1 MAPGIKMAGF
11 DLNSNDMTPLL
22 AIGEEE
28 SNESLPKSHFSL
40 LSKKN
45 SIGAK

>member
-11 DLNSNDMTPLL
+11 DLNSNDMSHLV

-28 SNESLPKSHFSL
+28 SMESLPKSHFSL
-40 LSKKN
+40 SSKKN
-45 SIGAK
+45 SINAK